1 MNESSVASYVR
12 VWRNRE
18 GDGYEYEERPFD
30 CAGLNQDRG
39 RKRRF
44 CIRIGKS
51 MCMWMWM
58 CMATNCEESYP
69 CFYAPIPNEF

>member
-51 MCMWMWM
+51 MCM
-58 CMATNCEESYP
+58 
-69 CFYAPIPNEF
+69 